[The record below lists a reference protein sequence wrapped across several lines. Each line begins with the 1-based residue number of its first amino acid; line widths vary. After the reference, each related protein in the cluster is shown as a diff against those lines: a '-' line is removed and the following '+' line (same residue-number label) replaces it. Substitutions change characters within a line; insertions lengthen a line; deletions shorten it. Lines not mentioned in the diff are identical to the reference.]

1 MATFGSLMT
10 GLADEIRR
18 IAKTEDEMT
27 VEEMTTQLSDFREFL
42 HGSSFFATISG
53 GSIRI
58 TPYYD
63 SNGIS
68 KQYWVTSSGDES
80 SVICIPLSGGTG
92 LITFNQT
99 IDEELSVSN
108 NTLSFPFFSVVGKVD
123 LVLISGIA
131 PISAITGCSIDPVT
145 KTVTWR
151 YYDSNARFQAVN
163 ESWGDNITENKDAK
177 TITVSAPS
185 NIPRYFSGKYQILV
199 SGVY

>member
-27 VEEMTTQLSDFREFL
+27 VEEMTTQLSDFTEL

-58 TPYYD
+58 TPCYYN
-63 SNGIS
+63 SNNIS

-80 SVICIPLSGGTG
+80 SVIYVSLSGTD

-108 NTLSFPFFSVVGKVD
+108 NTLSFPFFSSVGSVD

-131 PISAITGCSIDPVT
+131 PISAITGCSIYPTT

-185 NIPRYFSGKYQILV
+185 NIPRYFSGTYQILV
-199 SGVY
+199 SGIY

>member
-27 VEEMTTQLSDFREFL
+27 VEEMTTQLSDFIEL
-42 HGSSFFATISG
+42 SSGTFFATVSG
-53 GSIRI
+53 DSIRI
-58 TPYYD
+58 TPAFN

-68 KQYWVTSSGDES
+68 KQYWVTSSGDEN
-80 SVICIPLSGGTG
+80 SVIYVSLSGTTD
-92 LITFNQT
+92 LITFNQS
-99 IDEELSVSN
+99 IDEKLSASN
-108 NTLSFPFFSVVGKVD
+108 NTLSFPYFSSLGNID
-123 LVLISGIA
+123 LVLISGFE
-131 PISAITGCSIDPVT
+131 PIDAIIGCSIYPIN

-151 YYDSNARFQAVN
+151 YYDSNAGFQAVTG
-163 ESWGDNITENKDAK
+163 SWGDNITENKDAK

-185 NIPRYFSGKYQILV
+185 NIPRYFSGTYQILV

>member
-27 VEEMTTQLSDFREFL
+27 VEEMTTQLSDFKEL
-42 HGSSFFATISG
+42 NGSSFFATISG

-80 SVICIPLSGGTG
+80 SVIYVSLSGITD
-92 LITFNQT
+92 LITFSQD
-99 IDEELSVSN
+99 IDERLSVSN
-108 NTLSFPFFSVVGKVD
+108 NTLSFPFFSFVGNVD
-123 LVLISGIA
+123 LVLISGFATID
-131 PISAITGCSIDPVT
+131 AITGCSIYPID
-145 KTVTWR
+145 KRVTWR
-151 YYDSNARFQAVN
+151 YYDSNACFRTVN

-185 NIPRYFSGKYQILV
+185 NIPRYFSGIYRILV

>member
-27 VEEMTTQLSDFREFL
+27 VEEMTTQLSDFIEL
-42 HGSSFFATISG
+42 SSGTFFATISG
-53 GSIRI
+53 GSMRI
-58 TPYYD
+58 TPYYN
-63 SNGIS
+63 SNNIS

-80 SVICIPLSGGTG
+80 SVIYVSLSGTTD
-92 LITFNQT
+92 LITFNQS
-99 IDEELSVSN
+99 IDEKLSVSN
-108 NTLSFPFFSVVGKVD
+108 NTLSFPFFSVVGNVD
-123 LVLISGIA
+123 LVLISGFA
-131 PISAITGCSIDPVT
+131 PIDAITGCSIYPID

-151 YYDSNARFQAVN
+151 YYDSNACFQAVN

-185 NIPRYFSGKYQILV
+185 NIPRYFSGTYQILV